1 MTLVKA
7 KVTKKSKLK
16 PHNSFD
22 AGFWESG
29 PDLAGEWEEKSKIEV
44 EQLQL
49 KPFKGTPWEK
59 SLEAAELI
67 AKMKAHALEKRLC
80 QDQAKRLKLQPGD
93 TLHSMRRSFMALF
106 TTSKMGLAVTKTGA
120 RKRSKTVQANF
131 RKRMIKSYKAA
142 NPDPNK
148 KTIWCPISRRY

>member
-1 MTLVKA
+1 MSSSNSAIIPESSSSIASGAGRKRSHSELKDARTLVKA
-7 KVTKKSKLK
+7 KVTEKSKLK

-59 SLEAAELI
+59 CLEAAELI

-93 TLHSMRRSFMALF
+93 TLRSMR
-106 TTSKMGLAVTKTGA
+106 
-120 RKRSKTVQANF
+120 
-131 RKRMIKSYKAA
+131 
-142 NPDPNK
+142 
-148 KTIWCPISRRY
+148 